1 MSDQFEKSISE
12 RMADAWAKL
21 TLSQK
26 EAVSD
31 YADWLAHR
39 SRFTGGP
46 FDGLQIDEKFREYM
60 TVSIQL
66 SETKVAVYEWDDAGF
81 LVYSSNYRIGGEG
94 GRFPDINAKALREM
108 GVTHDPN

>member
-1 MSDQFEKSISE
+1 MSDQFEKFISE
-12 RMADAWAKL
+12 RMADALAKL

-60 TVSIQL
+60 SVSVQL
-66 SETKVAVYEWDDAGF
+66 SETHVAVYEWDDAGF
-81 LVYSSNYRIGGEG
+81 LMVHSSNHRIGGEG
-94 GRFPDINAKALREM
+94 GRFPDIKSKELREM
-108 GVTHDPN
+108 GVVL